1 MFTILAAMCC
11 AMSMMAG
18 EEEAR
23 LDSIYFYNSA
33 PDNLTGREVH
43 SYDGKGNLV
52 AKDGTKLIQTV
63 KITNTAHKGVK
74 TGDDSNVILYSTT
87 MLGSILAFLFMA
99 IRRRRNRA

>member
-1 MFTILAAMCC
+1 MRKMFTILAAICC

-33 PDNLTGREVH
+33 PDNLTGRQVH

-52 AKDGTKLIQTV
+52 LITMDEWSGG
-63 KITNTAHKGVK
+63 AWA
-74 TGDDSNVILYSTT
+74 DDDDT
-87 MLGSILAFLFMA
+87 
-99 IRRRRNRA
+99 